1 MKEKIFQFR
10 EKRKAVRLR
19 NLTVIKRSNKIVQA
33 LNLPRV
39 LNLNPRSIYN
49 KIEEFKTFV
58 KEEEVDL
65 ICMSESWEREELTL
79 NEVIKLNDYSII
91 SNVFQ
96 RKGQGGRPAIIANT
110 KKFHVENL
118 TQTVIDIPWGV
129 EAVWAVLTPKNV
141 TNAS

>member
-110 KKFHVENL
+110 KKIHVENL